1 VLAPVVTSP
10 SSVTMYRNVFGS
22 FGISLKNGPATL
34 SVTGLPSG
42 VTLNTTT
49 AVASGKPRYRGTY
62 KVTFKA
68 QNTAGTSTAIT
79 YIYVK

>member
-1 VLAPVVTSP
+1 MLAPVVTSP

-34 SVTGLPSG
+34 SVAGLPSG

-68 QNTAGTSTAIT
+68 TNSGGSSNSVT
-79 YIYVK
+79 YIYVR